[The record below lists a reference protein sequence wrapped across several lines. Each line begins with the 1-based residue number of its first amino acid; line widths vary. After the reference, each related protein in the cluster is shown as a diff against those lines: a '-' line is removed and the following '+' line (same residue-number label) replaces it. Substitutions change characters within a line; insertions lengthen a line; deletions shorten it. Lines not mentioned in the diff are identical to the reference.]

1 MAPTVP
7 SLQTHL
13 SSPHV
18 LREVPDHEG
27 AQVKNREGSR
37 GEADVD
43 YMTIEPLKKVGT
55 MSMMNLGEVH
65 EALAVATTRL
75 NDRIA
80 IPKPCCP

>member
-18 LREVPDHEG
+18 LREVPGHEG

-37 GEADVD
+37 DEADVD
-43 YMTIEPLKKVGT
+43 YM
-55 MSMMNLGEVH
+55 SMNLREVH